1 MLLVLEGIEQ
11 LDQPRRLDVREDI
24 PLHQHML
31 DLVHLGER
39 PLSHL
44 FERANLVGI
53 RLAGEVDG
61 SVTALADLRD
71 DAELLDSKLG
81 TALAEDDAFAAI
93 VRLELATIVGARN
106 LGRISVDDSRE

>member
-44 FERANLVGI
+44 FERAHLVGI

-61 SVTALADLRD
+61 AVTTLADLSD
-71 DAELLDSKLG
+71 DAELLDAELG
-81 TALAEDDAFAAI
+81 AALAEDDAFAAI
-93 VRLELATIVGARN
+93 VRLELAAVVGTRD
-106 LGRISVDDSRE
+106 L